1 MSRATKIVSI
11 NASPEKVMEYIS
23 NVSNHP
29 AFIPPLKSI
38 ENIGGDVTKP
48 GTVWDWTFVMAGLEF
63 KGKSETVEYQPG
75 KVFKYKTMGGIVST
89 FTYSVEAE
97 GSASRLTM
105 DVEYEVPSSL
115 LGKANLAAV
124 EKVNADS
131 AEAAE
136 ENIKTIL
143 EG

>member
-1 MSRATKIVSI
+1 MSRTTKILSI
-11 NASPEKVMEYIS
+11 NVSPEKVMEYIS

-29 AFIPPLKSI
+29 AFIPPLKSV
-38 ENIGGDVTKP
+38 ENISGDPTQL
-48 GTVWDWTFVMAGLEF
+48 GTVWDWTFVMAGIEF
-63 KGKSETVEYQPG
+63 KGKSETVDYQPG
-75 KVFKYKTMGGIVST
+75 KVFKYKTTGGIAAT

-115 LGKANLAAV
+115 LGKANQAAV

-131 AEAAE
+131 AQAAE

>member
-11 NASPEKVMEYIS
+11 NVSPEKVMEYIS

-29 AFIPPLKSI
+29 AFIPPLKSV
-38 ENIGGDVTKP
+38 ENISGDP
-48 GTVWDWTFVMAGLEF
+48 INRGTVWDWTFVMAGIEF
-63 KGKSETVEYQPG
+63 KGKSETVDYQPG
-75 KVFKYKTMGGIVST
+75 KIFKYKTTGGIAST
-89 FTYSVEAE
+89 FTYNVEPE
-97 GSASRLTM
+97 GSGSRLTM

-115 LGKANLAAV
+115 LGKINQTAV
-124 EKVNADS
+124 EKINSES

-136 ENIKTIL
+136 ENIKIIL